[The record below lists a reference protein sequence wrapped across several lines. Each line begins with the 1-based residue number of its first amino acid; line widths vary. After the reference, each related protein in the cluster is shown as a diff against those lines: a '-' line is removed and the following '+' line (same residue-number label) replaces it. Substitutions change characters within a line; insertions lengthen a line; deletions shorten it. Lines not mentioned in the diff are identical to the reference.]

1 VADYLRAYDGAWT
14 KEALE
19 TAIEDLIRSRE
30 WPMGKVMNALR
41 LALAGAASGLGI
53 ADIVSR
59 IGKADTLRR
68 IAFARTRLGE
78 GA

>member
-1 VADYLRAYDGAWT
+1 
-14 KEALE
+14 
-19 TAIEDLIRSRE
+19 
-30 WPMGKVMNALR
+30 MGKVMNAMR

-53 ADIVSR
+53 ADIVPR